1 MTKTAHPKANIL
13 VAGAGAHPSPSSFLL
28 RPALAGLGPLGLAPA
43 HPGHSLRDGVTFRF
57 RGGIRRTC
65 RRAE

>member
-13 VAGAGAHPSPSSFLL
+13 VAGAYPSPSNFLL
-28 RPALAGLGPLGLAPA
+28 RPAFAGLGPLGLAPA
-43 HPGHSLRDGVTFRF
+43 HPGHSLRDWLTFRF